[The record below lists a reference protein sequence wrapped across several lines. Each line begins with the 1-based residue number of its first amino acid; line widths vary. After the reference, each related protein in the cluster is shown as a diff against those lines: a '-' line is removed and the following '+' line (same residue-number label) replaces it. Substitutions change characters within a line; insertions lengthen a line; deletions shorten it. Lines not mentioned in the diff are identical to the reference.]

1 MSIMQDLK
9 LKGLVAFIRDGFE
22 AGKVG
27 YTNHTSSFDDVN
39 WPDDPDEL
47 ELRMRTGEE
56 AFDEFK
62 TRVTDLL
69 DAVIATAEFDN
80 SVHPQLKLR
89 DLQNLASELRKELP

>member
-9 LKGLVAFIRDGFE
+9 LKGLLAFIKDGFE
-22 AGKVG
+22 AGRQA
-27 YTNHTSSFDDVN
+27 YTGNTSSFDDVN
-39 WPDDPDEL
+39 WPDDPDET

-69 DAVIATAEFDN
+69 DVVIATAEFDN
-80 SVHPQLKLR
+80 SVHPQYKLQ
-89 DLQNLASELRKELP
+89 DLQNLALELRKQLE